1 MSCGSIGSSMC
12 LQRIFDPVN
21 PARLYRPYK
30 KAIPLSLSLVAAR
43 YYSSCD
49 IVLPYIIEHTTPAH
63 VSQFSKTP
71 TRLHPSRKMVFSLFK
86 SSKQESS
93 AQNADPKF
101 DPNTLTM
108 IQPGSPNAPTMNA
121 NGVVTEQP
129 ARQDEMS
136 MHLRGGG
143 GGGFCCGL

>member
-1 MSCGSIGSSMC
+1 
-12 LQRIFDPVN
+12 
-21 PARLYRPYK
+21 
-30 KAIPLSLSLVAAR
+30 
-43 YYSSCD
+43 
-49 IVLPYIIEHTTPAH
+49 
-63 VSQFSKTP
+63 
-71 TRLHPSRKMVFSLFK
+71 MVFSLFK

-108 IQPGSPNAPTMNA
+108 IQPGSPNAPIVNA

-129 ARQDEMS
+129 ARQEEMS

-143 GGGFCCGL
+143 GGGFCCGLCAGLACFECCEICC